1 MTLLL
6 ALLGLVGVGTALA
19 GAVAARALRRLG
31 HRCVER
37 PVRSCERCS
46 AVSRGADRG
55 GHLVCACGAVS
66 PHLFGADLLAW
77 GAEHHGERL
86 PPFPADAEPVGAA
99 EAEPAGQATDAAT
112 ADAATATATA
122 DADVAPV
129 RRTTRVRA
137 AAEEEERI
145 RQILAEELEETRRR
159 MIDKAR
165 RKPDPVTPQLLREAE
180 QLGARPDVQPPV
192 AEGSDVSPPRP

>member
-6 ALLGLVGVGTALA
+6 TLLGLVGVGTALA
-19 GAVAARALRRLG
+19 GAVVARALRRRD
-31 HRCVER
+31 HRCVEQSV
-37 PVRSCERCS
+37 PSCERCS

-77 GAEHHGERL
+77 GAEHHGETL
-86 PPFPADAEPVGAA
+86 PPFPADAEPVGMA
-99 EAEPAGQATDAAT
+99 EVEPAGQA
-112 ADAATATATA
+112 ADA
-122 DADVAPV
+122 ADVAPV
-129 RRTTRVRA
+129 RRTTRARA

-145 RQILAEELEETRRR
+145 RQILAEELAETRRR

-165 RKPDPVTPQLLREAE
+165 RKPDPITPQLLREAE
-180 QLGARPDVQPPV
+180 QLGVRPDVQPP
-192 AEGSDVSPPRP
+192 AATGATCAAPLEEPDSPSHRP